1 MKNNNSQ
8 KNRKL
13 RNDIILAVAIIF
25 IAAAWLLLFVLNRE
39 EGSTVSVKIDGK
51 QTASYPL
58 AENIEVPIITGE
70 NDEHINILTIKD
82 GKASISEADCPDK
95 ICVETRPVS
104 FVGNTRYSLKITKKQ
119 TVVLNSG

>member
-25 IAAAWLLLFVLNRE
+25 IAAAGLLLFVLNRE

-58 AENIEVPIITGE
+58 SEKLPTPKGVGSDFWNYFLKL
-70 NDEHINILTIKD
+70 LT
-82 GKASISEADCPDK
+82 AFTMMSVHCSMPR
-95 ICVETRPVS
+95 TPVS
-104 FVGNTRYSLKITKKQ
+104 RQRS
-119 TVVLNSG
+119 